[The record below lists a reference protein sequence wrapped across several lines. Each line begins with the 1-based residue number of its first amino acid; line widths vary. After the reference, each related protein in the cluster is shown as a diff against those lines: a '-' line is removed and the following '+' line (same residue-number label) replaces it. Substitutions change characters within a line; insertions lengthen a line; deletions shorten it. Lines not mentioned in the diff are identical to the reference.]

1 MSEKKKM
8 AIIVHSG
15 TLDKLYPVF
24 MLATAGGAMDVEAHL
39 FFTFWG
45 LDALKK
51 GGLDSAELPGVM
63 RVGTGMMKGRIKDAN
78 VGPPPPPHPHWH
90 TTGHHK
96 KKTNELG
103 NIKIYAC
110 STTMEL
116 MKVKEEDLI
125 PEVDA
130 IVGAAAFLDIAMD
143 ADVQL
148 FI

>member
-15 TLDKLYPVF
+15 TMDKLYPVF
-24 MLATAGGAMDVEAHL
+24 MLASAGGAMDVEAHL

-51 GGLDSAELPGVM
+51 GGLENAKLPGVM

-78 VGPPPPPHPHWH
+78 VPTLPALLDMC
-90 TTGHHK
+90 
-96 KKTNELG
+96 NELG

-116 MKVKEEDLI
+116 MKVKEEELI
-125 PEVDA
+125 PEVDD

>member
-51 GGLDSAELPGVM
+51 GGLDSAKLPGVM

-78 VGPPPPPHPHWH
+78 VPTLPALLDMC
-90 TTGHHK
+90 
-96 KKTNELG
+96 NELG

-116 MKVKEEDLI
+116 MKVKEEELI